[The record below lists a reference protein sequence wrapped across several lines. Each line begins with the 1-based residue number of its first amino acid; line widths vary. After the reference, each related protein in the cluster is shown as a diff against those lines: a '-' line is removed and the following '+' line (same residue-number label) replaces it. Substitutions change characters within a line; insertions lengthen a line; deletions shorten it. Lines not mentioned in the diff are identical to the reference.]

1 MSWWNPFSRDPK
13 RTFALPPSPAR
24 VAAEVDEELRF
35 HMEERRAELI
45 AAGLSTEQA
54 DAEMRRRFG
63 DAEAYRRQ
71 TAAIDHVTI
80 RQERRAH
87 FVTTLR
93 RETRHSARAL
103 VRDRG
108 FSVVAGVTLALGI
121 GATAAMFAVLDA
133 VVLRPLPYADA
144 DRLVSVMHPAVVPG
158 SGPQRWGVSP
168 GGYIHFKRDARTL
181 ADFGI
186 YRTFTVTVT
195 SGGDAELARVAMA
208 THEVAGILGA
218 RAELGRLLGDE
229 DDRPGAARRVMLSHE
244 YHQRRFGGDPA
255 VVGTMLETAFGNYE
269 IVGVTTPGVA
279 LPMPGPFAEASD
291 LRTFG
296 VDVWMMQRIDP
307 AGPFWNNHPNVGVG
321 RLRAGSAVESANAEF
336 ATLLARFPEQM
347 PNAYSAKF
355 LTSYGFGVEVA
366 PLQDAVLG
374 AKVPRAL
381 WMLFG
386 SVLVVLL
393 IAAANVGN
401 LFLVRFEARRRE
413 AAVRAALG
421 ADRGQMAAHYLSE
434 SLLLCGTASV
444 AALGVAW
451 AALRLVLLVAPTD
464 VPRLAAVTL
473 DARTAGVALAIGLAI
488 GVVLGILPLL
498 RRDVDVGALREAS
511 RGMSASP
518 RRRAARH
525 ALVVAQ
531 VALSLMLLA
540 ATGLLWRS
548 FAQLRAVAPGFDTDR
563 TLVFN
568 VSLPFV
574 AYDTPEKAIV
584 AHRALHDAFA
594 AIPGVRSVGAGSVPL
609 RDFASGCTVV
619 YRESR
624 PYGPDEETPCVASAS
639 VLPGWFETLGIRVD
653 GATSTWRD
661 LDARTQPAVVTRALA
676 DRLWPGEDPIGRGIG
691 SNGPDAKA
699 FYHVVGVVPSVH
711 LDGLDAKPTEA
722 VLYPA
727 TSLIPNERGE
737 WVNDVAFFLRT
748 DGRDPLSLL
757 PQVRDAVR
765 RIDARVPII
774 EPTTFEAVAARS
786 IARTSFTLA
795 LLGLAGVLG
804 LVLSAVGLY
813 GVVSYLVQQR
823 RSELGLRL
831 ALGDTAAGVRRLV
844 VLQSLRLGVVGV
856 VIGLV
861 GAMASNRALEAM
873 LFEVRAMDPVVLV
886 GVALLLLGTVTFASL
901 GPAGRA
907 ARIEPGEAMRG

>member
-1 MSWWNPFSRDPK
+1 M
-13 RTFALPPSPAR
+13 
-24 VAAEVDEELRF
+24 
-35 HMEERRAELI
+35 
-45 AAGLSTEQA
+45 
-54 DAEMRRRFG
+54 
-63 DAEAYRRQ
+63 
-71 TAAIDHVTI
+71 
-80 RQERRAH
+80 
-87 FVTTLR
+87 
-93 RETRHSARAL
+93 
-103 VRDRG
+103 
-108 FSVVAGVTLALGI
+108 
-121 GATAAMFAVLDA
+121 
-133 VVLRPLPYADA
+133 
-144 DRLVSVMHPAVVPG
+144 
-158 SGPQRWGVSP
+158 
-168 GGYIHFKRDARTL
+168 
-181 ADFGI
+181 
-186 YRTFTVTVT
+186 
-195 SGGDAELARVAMA
+195 
-208 THEVAGILGA
+208 
-218 RAELGRLLGDE
+218 
-229 DDRPGAARRVMLSHE
+229 
-244 YHQRRFGGDPA
+244 
-255 VVGTMLETAFGNYE
+255 
-269 IVGVTTPGVA
+269 
-279 LPMPGPFAEASD
+279 
-291 LRTFG
+291 
-296 VDVWMMQRIDP
+296 
-307 AGPFWNNHPNVGVG
+307 
-321 RLRAGSAVESANAEF
+321 
-336 ATLLARFPEQM
+336 
-347 PNAYSAKF
+347 
-355 LTSYGFGVEVA
+355 
-366 PLQDAVLG
+366 
-374 AKVPRAL
+374 
-381 WMLFG
+381 
-386 SVLVVLL
+386 
-393 IAAANVGN
+393 
-401 LFLVRFEARRRE
+401 
-413 AAVRAALG
+413 
-421 ADRGQMAAHYLSE
+421 
-434 SLLLCGTASV
+434 
-444 AALGVAW
+444 
-451 AALRLVLLVAPTD
+451 
-464 VPRLAAVTL
+464 
-473 DARTAGVALAIGLAI
+473 
-488 GVVLGILPLL
+488 
-498 RRDVDVGALREAS
+498 
-511 RGMSASP
+511 
-518 RRRAARH
+518 
-525 ALVVAQ
+525 VAQ

-548 FAQLRAVAPGFDTDR
+548 FAQLRAVEPGFDTDA

-584 AHRALHDAFA
+584 AHRAMSDTFA

-624 PYGPDEETPCVASAS
+624 PYGPDEQTPCVASAS

-737 WVNDVAFFLRT
+737 WVNDVAFFVRT

-844 VLQSLRLGVVGV
+844 VLQSLRLGVIGV

-873 LFEVRAMDPVVLV
+873 LFEVRAMDPAVLV

-907 ARIEPGEAMRG
+907 VVWVRTGSSSQARLSSCSSPLLKIWKHSTLIGMSRSAR